1 MQKCLSER
9 PLLPSR
15 GSIAILTSARL
26 LALILPLLI
35 AHITIPVR
43 QTLWHEVLLVVRDAG
58 LILLVGPAAE
68 SIGSLPVVEA
78 AAEIAVFFPDTHFGG
93 CEWVVL
99 GFGEF

>member
-1 MQKCLSER
+1 
-9 PLLPSR
+9 
-15 GSIAILTSARL
+15 
-26 LALILPLLI
+26 
-35 AHITIPVR
+35 
-43 QTLWHEVLLVVRDAG
+43 VLLVVRNAG

-68 SIGSLPVVEA
+68 LVGSLPVVEA